1 VTGAEHEAWL
11 GAILA
16 QQAGNLNV
24 AVELNAALAGQ
35 WHVWFSV
42 AGDTTTW
49 HAERTGQGTK
59 VHADTAGALV
69 GLLCTFDPSTVDR
82 LGVAIDRIGRHM

>member
-1 VTGAEHEAWL
+1 MTAAEDAARL
-11 GAILA
+11 AAIVA
-16 QQAGNLNV
+16 RQAGNLNV
-24 AVELNAALAGQ
+24 SVELNAALAGQ
-35 WHVWFSV
+35 WRCWFSV
-42 AGDTTTW
+42 VADTTTW
-49 HAERTGQGTK
+49 HAESVGQGTK